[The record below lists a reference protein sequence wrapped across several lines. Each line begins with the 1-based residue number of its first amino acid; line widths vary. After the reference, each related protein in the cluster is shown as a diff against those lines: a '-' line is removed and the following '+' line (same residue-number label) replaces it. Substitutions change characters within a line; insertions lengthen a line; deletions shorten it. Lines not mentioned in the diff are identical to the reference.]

1 MPRSLPPLQTVLTGL
16 VVAIVGFF
24 SSFPIVLQGLNGVG
38 ATGAQAASGLMF
50 AAFAMGVA
58 GIVLSLW
65 YRMPIAVAWSTPGAA
80 VLAVAPAGV
89 YAFPEAV
96 SAFIFAGFLTV
107 LAGLWKPLGRIVTL
121 IPGPLAQ
128 AMVAGILIVLCAEPF
143 RAMAETPWTAVPI
156 VLAWFIFGRI
166 NRLFAAPAAVV
177 VAIAVTLIE
186 SDFRLDMPDPL
197 ISAPIGLMPE
207 FTQAALLGLGL
218 PLFIVTMATQNVP
231 GITIVRSFGY
241 APPPGPPLM
250 GVGVASMAS
259 APFGAPATCL
269 AAITA
274 AMCANPESHP
284 DPKLRFWSSVMA
296 GLFYCLFGLFAGVIA
311 LVAAQTPPMV
321 LETVTGVA
329 LLAVFANSTAAAL
342 EDAEYREASAV
353 AILTTASGISVLGM
367 NAAVLGLG
375 LGIIVL
381 TVTRT
386 LSRGTSDD
394 DGGSRN
400 GGRDKD

>member
-1 MPRSLPPLQTVLTGL
+1 MQRALPPVATVMTGL

-38 ATGAQAASGLMF
+38 ASGIEAASGLMF
-50 AAFAMGVA
+50 AAFAMGIA
-58 GIVLSLW
+58 GIGLSLW
-65 YRMPIAVAWSTPGAA
+65 YRMPVSVAWSTPGVAL
-80 VLAVAPAGV
+80 LAVAPAGV

-96 SAFIFAGFLTV
+96 SAFIFAGVLTV
-107 LAGLWKPLGRIVTL
+107 LAGLWKPLGRLATM

-128 AMVAGILIVLCAEPF
+128 AMVAGILVMLCAEPF

-156 VLAWFIFGRI
+156 VLAWFIFGRF

-177 VAIAVTLIE
+177 VAIIVTLIE
-186 SDFRLDMPDPL
+186 TDLRLDMPDPL
-197 ISAPIGLMPE
+197 ISAPVVLVPE
-207 FTQAALLGLGL
+207 VTQSALLGLGL

-231 GITIVRSFGY
+231 GITILRSFGY
-241 APPPGPPLM
+241 TPPPGPPLM
-250 GVGVASMAS
+250 GVGAASISS

-284 DPKLRFWSSVMA
+284 DPKLRYWSAVMA

-329 LLAVFANSTAAAL
+329 LLGVFANATAAAL
-342 EDAEYREASAV
+342 EDVEYREASAV
-353 AILTTASGISVLGM
+353 AILVTASGISILGM

-375 LGIIVL
+375 FGILVL
-381 TVTRT
+381 LATRR
-386 LSRGTSDD
+386 LSRS
-394 DGGSRN
+394 
-400 GGRDKD
+400 

>member
-1 MPRSLPPLQTVLTGL
+1 MARVLPPVATVMTGL

-24 SSFPIVLQGLNGVG
+24 SSFPIVLQGLDGVG
-38 ATGAQAASGLMF
+38 ASGIEAASGLMF
-50 AAFAMGVA
+50 AAFAMGIA
-58 GIVLSLW
+58 GIGLSLW
-65 YRMPIAVAWSTPGAA
+65 FRMPVSVAWSTPGVAL
-80 VLAVAPAGV
+80 LAVAPAGV

-107 LAGLWKPLGRIVTL
+107 LAGLWKPLGRLATM

-128 AMVAGILIVLCAEPF
+128 AMVAGILVMLCAEPF

-156 VLAWFIFGRI
+156 VLAWFICGRF

-177 VAIAVTLIE
+177 VAIIVTLIE
-186 SDFRLDMPDPL
+186 TDFRLEMPDPL
-197 ISAPIGLMPE
+197 ISAPVFLMPE
-207 FTQAALLGLGL
+207 VTQSALLGLGL

-231 GITIVRSFGY
+231 GITILRSFGFT
-241 APPPGPPLM
+241 PPPGPPLM
-250 GVGVASMAS
+250 GVGVASIAS

-284 DPKLRFWSSVMA
+284 DPKLRYWSAVMA

-329 LLAVFANSTAAAL
+329 LLGVFANATAAAL
-342 EDAEYREASAV
+342 EDVEYREASAV
-353 AILTTASGISVLGM
+353 AILVTASGISILGM

-375 LGIIVL
+375 FGILVL
-381 TVTRT
+381 FATRK
-386 LSRGTSDD
+386 LSRS
-394 DGGSRN
+394 
-400 GGRDKD
+400 